1 MAIRETYSDTF
12 TGEADEN
19 IRRILY
25 ENPKDDSGQVKLR
38 RILLKVIKNEL
49 TPRQNEIIMLYY
61 FKNMNTTEIAGQLE
75 ISPQAVSAAMGRARL
90 RMFRILQYYIR

>member
-25 ENPKDDSGQVKLR
+25 ENPKDDSGQGRLR

-61 FKNMNTTEIAGQLE
+61 FKNMNTTEIAGQLG
-75 ISPQAVSAAMGRARL
+75 ISPQAVSAAMSRARL